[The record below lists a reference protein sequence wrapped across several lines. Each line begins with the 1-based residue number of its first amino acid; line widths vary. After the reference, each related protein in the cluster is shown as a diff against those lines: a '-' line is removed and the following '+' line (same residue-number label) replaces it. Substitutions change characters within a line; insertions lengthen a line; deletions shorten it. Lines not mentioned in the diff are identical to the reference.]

1 VSTAVLTLT
10 ESTFD
15 EAIMASPV
23 PVVVEF
29 WAEWC
34 PPCKLIAPVLDSIA
48 ADYSDRLR
56 VFKINSDEHP
66 GLARRYEVMSV
77 PTILSFSDGQLR
89 QRMVGARSRAR
100 LLEDLSELLTG

>member
-1 VSTAVLTLT
+1 MSTAVLALT

-15 EAIMASPV
+15 EAIMTSPV

-34 PPCKLIAPVLDSIA
+34 PPCRTIVPILDAIAV
-48 ADYSDRLR
+48 DYSDRLR

-66 GLARRYEVMSV
+66 ELARRYEVMSV
-77 PTILSFSDGQLR
+77 PTILSFTDGQLR

-100 LLEDLSELLTG
+100 LLEELSELIR